1 MSMDLNALRTFAEH
15 LADLAGQAILPH
27 FRAALDVENKA
38 GEVFDPVTV
47 ADRAAERAM
56 REAIAARYPEHGIIG
71 EEEGVTPGSSSLSWV
86 LDPIDGTRA
95 FVMGL
100 PVWGT
105 LIALND
111 GTRPVIGVIY
121 QPFTHERFVGTPQ
134 GAWHNGRPIRTRACP
149 ELAQARVLLTRP
161 AAGATAAEERVF
173 DAVAR
178 GAQLLR
184 HGGDCYAYGLL
195 AHGLVDVVLE
205 ARLATYDVQA
215 LIPVVEGAG
224 GAITTWEGGDA
235 QHGGSVLACGDP
247 ALHRVLLDM
256 IAG

>member
-1 MSMDLNALRTFAEH
+1 MSIDLTELSAFAEH

-27 FRAALDVENKA
+27 FRAALEVENKA

-56 REAIAARYPEHGIIG
+56 RAAIAARYPEHGIIG
-71 EEEGVTPGSSSLSWV
+71 EEEGATPGSSALSWV

-105 LIALND
+105 LVALND
-111 GTRPVIGVIY
+111 GARPLIGVID
-121 QPFTHERFVGTPQ
+121 QPFTRERFVGTPQ
-134 GAWHNGRPIRTRACP
+134 GTWHNGRPIRTRACP
-149 ELAQARVLLTRP
+149 ELDRARVLMTRP
-161 AAGATAAEERVF
+161 AAGASAAEEAAF

-195 AHGLVDVVLE
+195 AHGLVDVVME

-224 GAITTWEGGDA
+224 GVITTWEGGDA

-247 ALHRVLLDM
+247 ALHRVLLAM